1 MSRKRTAR
9 QQTMGGGK
17 VGEAS
22 AGRARAKRAG
32 MPVRASSAGASC
44 RSPGQCGGAKWI
56 LLAIGA
62 LLVLGSVRALAGG
75 AGPDAGLPREGSPAP
90 SLKAKTL
97 DGDRLSLA
105 DLRGKVVLVNF
116 WATWCPPCVAEMPSL
131 ERLHRTLS
139 PEGLA
144 VVTVSTDED
153 QAELRKFVAQHGLT
167 LPVLMDPGGR
177 VAGGDSRTTPYPET
191 FLLDRQGRILRHV
204 VGPAEW
210 DSPEMLADLRR
221 QLGGAGPGSS

>member
-1 MSRKRTAR
+1 MKNALRWAGIVVVVAAAAFGYVHLAENKGYALKPGTQAPGFRLPSL
-9 QQTMGGGK
+9 GGGE
-17 VGEAS
+17 VNLAS
-22 AGRARAKRAG
+22 QRGR
-32 MPVRASSAGASC
+32 
-44 RSPGQCGGAKWI
+44 I
-56 LLAIGA
+56 
-62 LLVLGSVRALAGG
+62 
-75 AGPDAGLPREGSPAP
+75 
-90 SLKAKTL
+90 
-97 DGDRLSLA
+97 
-105 DLRGKVVLVNF
+105 VVVNF

-131 ERLHRTLS
+131 ERLYRTLT

-153 QAELRKFVAQHGLT
+153 QAELRKFVSQHRLT

-177 VAGGDSRTTPYPET
+177 VAGGDYRTTGYPET

-221 QLGGAGPGSS
+221 LMASGQPG